1 MKILYIECSM
11 GVAGDMLMGALYEL
25 LNDEDRKKFTDK
37 MNSLGIEGL
46 HIEAVPSAKCGI
58 SGTHMN
64 VTIDG
69 HEELEFH
76 HSEHHDHSEH
86 HHHHGASMH
95 DIRHVIDAAGISETV
110 KKNAVEVYERI
121 AQAES
126 RVHGKSVDEIH
137 FHEVGSK
144 DAMADVI
151 GCCMLI
157 DIIGADRIVV
167 SPVTTGFGN
176 VRCAHGILPVPAP
189 ATALILNGVPL
200 RAGSIEGELCT
211 PTGAALVK
219 HYADEFGNM
228 PQMTVSRIGYGMG
241 TKDFAAANC
250 VRVFVGNETG
260 EADAYRQES
269 DDSDSTVDIQD
280 TQTAKTIVQLCCN
293 IDDMTAEE
301 LGYATELLMDEG
313 ALDVYTTAIGM
324 KKSRPGTL
332 LTVMC
337 REEDRERIAGL
348 IFRNTTTLGMRVY
361 HCERMILERSEKT
374 LHTEF
379 GDVRCKEASGYGV
392 SRSKL
397 EYDDVRKLA
406 KSSGHSIR
414 EIRDIIENMEE

>member
-46 HIEAVPSAKCGI
+46 HVEAVPSVKCGI
-58 SGTHMN
+58 NGTHMN
-64 VTIDG
+64 VTVDG
-69 HEELEFH
+69 HEELEYH
-76 HSEHHDHSEH
+76 HSEH
-86 HHHHGASMH
+86 HHHHGTSMH
-95 DIRHVIDAAGISETV
+95 DIRHIIDAAGISENV
-110 KKNAVEVYERI
+110 KKNAVEVYECI

-126 RVHGKSVDEIH
+126 RVHGKSADEIH

-189 ATALILNGVPL
+189 ATALILNDVPL
-200 RAGSIEGELCT
+200 RAGNIEGELCT

-250 VRVFVGNETG
+250 VRVFVG
-260 EADAYRQES
+260 
-269 DDSDSTVDIQD
+269 IQA
-280 TQTAKTIVQLCCN
+280 TRTAKTIVQLCCN

-301 LGYATELLMDEG
+301 LGYAAELLMDEG

-392 SRSKL
+392 VRSKL
-397 EYDDVRKLA
+397 EYDDVRRLA
-406 KSSGHSIR
+406 KSSGRSIR
-414 EIRDIIENMEE
+414 EIRDIIENMED

>member
-46 HIEAVPSAKCGI
+46 HVEAVPSVKCGI
-58 SGTHMN
+58 NGTHMN
-64 VTIDG
+64 VTVDG

-76 HSEHHDHSEH
+76 HSEH

-95 DIRHVIDAAGISETV
+95 DIRHVIDAAGISGNV
-110 KKNAVEVYERI
+110 KKNAVEVYECI

-126 RVHGKSVDEIH
+126 RVHGKSADEIH

-189 ATALILNGVPL
+189 ATALILNDVPL

-250 VRVFVGNETG
+250 VRVFVG
-260 EADAYRQES
+260 
-269 DDSDSTVDIQD
+269 IQA
-280 TQTAKTIVQLCCN
+280 TRTAKTIVQLCCN

-301 LGYATELLMDEG
+301 LGYAAELLMDEG

-392 SRSKL
+392 VRSKL
-397 EYDDVRKLA
+397 EYDDVRRLA
-406 KSSGHSIR
+406 KSSGRSIR
-414 EIRDIIENMEE
+414 EIRDIIENMED

>member
-1 MKILYIECSM
+1 M

-46 HIEAVPSAKCGI
+46 HVEAVPSVKCGI
-58 SGTHMN
+58 NGTHMN

-69 HEELEFH
+69 HEELESH
-76 HSEHHDHSEH
+76 HSEH

-95 DIRHVIDAAGISETV
+95 DIRHVIDAAGISENV
-110 KKNAVEVYERI
+110 KKNAVEVYECI

-126 RVHGKSVDEIH
+126 RVHGKSADEIH

-151 GCCMLI
+151 GCCILI

-189 ATALILNGVPL
+189 ATALILNDVPL

-250 VRVFVGNETG
+250 VRVFVG
-260 EADAYRQES
+260 
-269 DDSDSTVDIQD
+269 IQA
-280 TQTAKTIVQLCCN
+280 TRTAKTIVQLCCN

-301 LGYATELLMDEG
+301 LGYAAELLIDEG

-392 SRSKL
+392 VRSKL
-397 EYDDVRKLA
+397 EYDDVRRLA
-406 KSSGHSIR
+406 KSSGRSIR
-414 EIRDIIENMEE
+414 EIRDIIENMED

>member
-37 MNSLGIEGL
+37 MDSLGIEGL
-46 HIEAVPSAKCGI
+46 HVEAVPSVKCGI
-58 SGTHMN
+58 NGTHMN

-69 HEELEFH
+69 HEELESH
-76 HSEHHDHSEH
+76 HSEH

-95 DIRHVIDAAGISETV
+95 DIRHVIDAAGISENV
-110 KKNAVEVYERI
+110 KKNAVEVYECI

-126 RVHGKSVDEIH
+126 RVHGKSADEIH

-189 ATALILNGVPL
+189 ATALILNDVPL

-219 HYADEFGNM
+219 HFADEFGNM

-250 VRVFVGNETG
+250 VRVFVG
-260 EADAYRQES
+260 
-269 DDSDSTVDIQD
+269 IQA
-280 TQTAKTIVQLCCN
+280 TRTAKMIVQLCCN

-392 SRSKL
+392 VRSKL
-397 EYDDVRKLA
+397 EYDDVRRLA
-406 KSSGHSIR
+406 KSSGRSIR
-414 EIRDIIENMEE
+414 EIRDIIENMED

>member
-1 MKILYIECSM
+1 MKILYIEGSM

-37 MNSLGIEGL
+37 MDSLGIEGL
-46 HIEAVPSAKCGI
+46 HVEAVPSVKCGI
-58 SGTHMN
+58 NGTHMN

-69 HEELEFH
+69 HEELESH
-76 HSEHHDHSEH
+76 HSEH

-95 DIRHVIDAAGISETV
+95 DIRHVIDAAGISENV
-110 KKNAVEVYERI
+110 KKNAVEVYECI

-126 RVHGKSVDEIH
+126 RVHGKSADEIH

-189 ATALILNGVPL
+189 ATALILNDVPL

-219 HYADEFGNM
+219 HFADEFGNM

-250 VRVFVGNETG
+250 VRVLVG
-260 EADAYRQES
+260 
-269 DDSDSTVDIQD
+269 IQA
-280 TQTAKTIVQLCCN
+280 TRTAKTIVQLCCN

-301 LGYATELLMDEG
+301 LGYAAELLMDEG

-337 REEDRERIAGL
+337 REEDMERIAGL

-392 SRSKL
+392 VRSKL
-397 EYDDVRKLA
+397 EYDDVRRLA
-406 KSSGHSIR
+406 KSSGRSIR
-414 EIRDIIENMEE
+414 EIRDIIENMED

>member
-46 HIEAVPSAKCGI
+46 HVEAVPSVKCGI
-58 SGTHMN
+58 NGTHMN

-69 HEELEFH
+69 HEELESH
-76 HSEHHDHSEH
+76 HSEH

-95 DIRHVIDAAGISETV
+95 DIRHVIDAAGISENV
-110 KKNAVEVYERI
+110 KKNAVEVYECI

-126 RVHGKSVDEIH
+126 RVHGKSADEIH

-151 GCCMLI
+151 GCCILI

-189 ATALILNGVPL
+189 ATALILNDVPL

-250 VRVFVGNETG
+250 VRVFVG
-260 EADAYRQES
+260 
-269 DDSDSTVDIQD
+269 IQA
-280 TQTAKTIVQLCCN
+280 TRTAKTIVQLCCS

-301 LGYATELLMDEG
+301 LGYAAELLMDEG

-379 GDVRCKEASGYGV
+379 GDVRCKEASGSGV
-392 SRSKL
+392 VRSKL
-397 EYDDVRKLA
+397 EYDDVRRLA
-406 KSSGHSIR
+406 KSSGRSIR
-414 EIRDIIENMEE
+414 EIRDIIENMED

>member
-46 HIEAVPSAKCGI
+46 HVEAVPSVKCGI
-58 SGTHMN
+58 NGTHMN
-64 VTIDG
+64 VTVDG
-69 HEELEFH
+69 HEELEYH
-76 HSEHHDHSEH
+76 HSEH

-95 DIRHVIDAAGISETV
+95 DIRHIIDAAGISENV
-110 KKNAVEVYERI
+110 KKNAVEVYECI

-126 RVHGKSVDEIH
+126 RVHGKSADEIH

-189 ATALILNGVPL
+189 ATALILNDVPL
-200 RAGSIEGELCT
+200 RAGNIEGELCT

-241 TKDFAAANC
+241 TKDFDAANC
-250 VRVFVGNETG
+250 VRVFVG
-260 EADAYRQES
+260 
-269 DDSDSTVDIQD
+269 IQA
-280 TQTAKTIVQLCCN
+280 TRTAKTIVQLCCN

-301 LGYATELLMDEG
+301 LGYAAELLMDEG

-392 SRSKL
+392 VRSKL
-397 EYDDVRKLA
+397 EYDDVRRLA
-406 KSSGHSIR
+406 KSSGRSIR
-414 EIRDIIENMEE
+414 EIRDIIENMED

>member
-46 HIEAVPSAKCGI
+46 HVEAVPSVKCGI
-58 SGTHMN
+58 NGTHMN
-64 VTIDG
+64 VTVDG
-69 HEELEFH
+69 HEELEYH
-76 HSEHHDHSEH
+76 HSEH
-86 HHHHGASMH
+86 HHHHGTSMH
-95 DIRHVIDAAGISETV
+95 DIRHIIDAVGISENV
-110 KKNAVEVYERI
+110 KKNAVEVYECI

-126 RVHGKSVDEIH
+126 RVHGKSADEIH

-189 ATALILNGVPL
+189 ATALILNDVPL
-200 RAGSIEGELCT
+200 RAGNIEGELCT

-241 TKDFAAANC
+241 TKDFDAANC
-250 VRVFVGNETG
+250 VRVFVG
-260 EADAYRQES
+260 
-269 DDSDSTVDIQD
+269 IQA
-280 TQTAKTIVQLCCN
+280 TRTAKTIVQLCCN

-301 LGYATELLMDEG
+301 LGYAAELLMDEG

-392 SRSKL
+392 VRSKL
-397 EYDDVRKLA
+397 EYDDVRRLA
-406 KSSGHSIR
+406 KSSGRSIR
-414 EIRDIIENMEE
+414 EIRDIIENMED

>member
-37 MNSLGIEGL
+37 MDSLGIEGL
-46 HIEAVPSAKCGI
+46 HVEAVPSVKCGI
-58 SGTHMN
+58 NGTHMN

-69 HEELEFH
+69 HEELESH
-76 HSEHHDHSEH
+76 HSEH

-95 DIRHVIDAAGISETV
+95 DIRHVIDAAGISENV
-110 KKNAVEVYERI
+110 KKNAVEVYECI

-126 RVHGKSVDEIH
+126 RVHGKSADEIH

-189 ATALILNGVPL
+189 ATALILNDVPL

-219 HYADEFGNM
+219 HFADEFGNM

-250 VRVFVGNETG
+250 VRVFVG
-260 EADAYRQES
+260 
-269 DDSDSTVDIQD
+269 IQA
-280 TQTAKTIVQLCCN
+280 TRTAKTIVQLCCN

-301 LGYATELLMDEG
+301 LGYAAELLMDEG

-337 REEDRERIAGL
+337 REEDMERIAGL

-361 HCERMILERSEKT
+361 HSERMILERSEKT

-392 SRSKL
+392 VRSKL
-397 EYDDVRKLA
+397 EYDDVRRLA
-406 KSSGHSIR
+406 KSSGRSIR
-414 EIRDIIENMEE
+414 EIRDIIENMED

>member
-46 HIEAVPSAKCGI
+46 HVEAVPSVKCGI
-58 SGTHMN
+58 NGTHMN

-69 HEELEFH
+69 HEELESH
-76 HSEHHDHSEH
+76 HAEH

-95 DIRHVIDAAGISETV
+95 DIRHVIDAAGISENV
-110 KKNAVEVYERI
+110 KKNAVEVYECI

-126 RVHGKSVDEIH
+126 RVHGKSADEIH

-189 ATALILNGVPL
+189 ATALILNDVPL

-250 VRVFVGNETG
+250 VRVFVG
-260 EADAYRQES
+260 
-269 DDSDSTVDIQD
+269 IQA
-280 TQTAKTIVQLCCN
+280 TRTAKTIVQLCCN

-301 LGYATELLMDEG
+301 LGYAAELLMDEG

-324 KKSRPGTL
+324 KKSRPATL

-392 SRSKL
+392 VRSKL
-397 EYDDVRKLA
+397 EYDDVRRLA
-406 KSSGHSIR
+406 KSSGRSIR
-414 EIRDIIENMEE
+414 EIRDIIENMED

>member
-46 HIEAVPSAKCGI
+46 HVEAVPSVKCGI
-58 SGTHMN
+58 NGTHMN

-69 HEELEFH
+69 HEELESH
-76 HSEHHDHSEH
+76 HSEH

-110 KKNAVEVYERI
+110 KKNAVEVYECI

-126 RVHGKSVDEIH
+126 RVHGKSADEIH

-189 ATALILNGVPL
+189 ATALILNDVPL

-250 VRVFVGNETG
+250 VRVFLG
-260 EADAYRQES
+260 
-269 DDSDSTVDIQD
+269 
-280 TQTAKTIVQLCCN
+280 TQATRTAKTIVQLCCN

-301 LGYATELLMDEG
+301 LGYAAELLMDEG

-392 SRSKL
+392 VRSKL
-397 EYDDVRKLA
+397 EYDDVRRLA
-406 KSSGHSIR
+406 KSSGRSIR
-414 EIRDIIENMEE
+414 EIRDIIENMED

>member
-46 HIEAVPSAKCGI
+46 HVEAVPSVKCGI
-58 SGTHMN
+58 NGTHMN
-64 VTIDG
+64 VTVDG
-69 HEELEFH
+69 HEELEYH
-76 HSEHHDHSEH
+76 HSEH

-95 DIRHVIDAAGISETV
+95 DIRHVIDAVGISENV
-110 KKNAVEVYERI
+110 KKNAVEVYECI

-126 RVHGKSVDEIH
+126 RVHGKSADEIH

-189 ATALILNGVPL
+189 ATALILNDVPL

-250 VRVFVGNETG
+250 VRVFVG
-260 EADAYRQES
+260 
-269 DDSDSTVDIQD
+269 IQA
-280 TQTAKTIVQLCCN
+280 TRTAKTIVQLCCN

-301 LGYATELLMDEG
+301 LGYAAELLMDEG

-392 SRSKL
+392 VRSKL
-397 EYDDVRKLA
+397 EYDDVRRLA
-406 KSSGHSIR
+406 KSSGRSIR
-414 EIRDIIENMEE
+414 EIRDIIENMED

>member
-37 MNSLGIEGL
+37 MDSLGIEGL
-46 HIEAVPSAKCGI
+46 HVEAVPSVKCGI
-58 SGTHMN
+58 NGTHMN

-69 HEELEFH
+69 HEELEYH
-76 HSEHHDHSEH
+76 HSEH

-95 DIRHVIDAAGISETV
+95 DIRHVIDAAGISENV
-110 KKNAVEVYERI
+110 KKNAVEVYECI

-126 RVHGKSVDEIH
+126 RVHGKSADEIH

-189 ATALILNGVPL
+189 ATALILNDVPL
-200 RAGSIEGELCT
+200 RSGSIEGELCT

-250 VRVFVGNETG
+250 VRVFVG
-260 EADAYRQES
+260 
-269 DDSDSTVDIQD
+269 IQA
-280 TQTAKTIVQLCCN
+280 TRTAKTIVQLCCN

-301 LGYATELLMDEG
+301 LGYAAELLMDEG

-392 SRSKL
+392 VRSKL
-397 EYDDVRKLA
+397 EYDDVRRLA
-406 KSSGHSIR
+406 KSSGRSIR
-414 EIRDIIENMEE
+414 EIRDIIENMED

>member
-46 HIEAVPSAKCGI
+46 HVEAVPSVKCGI
-58 SGTHMN
+58 NGTHMN

-69 HEELEFH
+69 HEELESH
-76 HSEHHDHSEH
+76 HSEH

-95 DIRHVIDAAGISETV
+95 DIRHVIDAAGISENV
-110 KKNAVEVYERI
+110 KKNAVEVYECI

-126 RVHGKSVDEIH
+126 RVHGKSADEIH

-189 ATALILNGVPL
+189 ATALILNDVPL
-200 RAGSIEGELCT
+200 RSGSIEGELCT

-250 VRVFVGNETG
+250 VRVFVG
-260 EADAYRQES
+260 
-269 DDSDSTVDIQD
+269 IQA
-280 TQTAKTIVQLCCN
+280 TRTAKTIVQLCCN

-301 LGYATELLMDEG
+301 LGYAAELLMDEG

-392 SRSKL
+392 VRSKL
-397 EYDDVRKLA
+397 EYDDVRRLA
-406 KSSGHSIR
+406 KSSGRSIR
-414 EIRDIIENMEE
+414 EIRDIIENMED

>member
-46 HIEAVPSAKCGI
+46 HVEAVPSVKCGI
-58 SGTHMN
+58 NGTHMN

-69 HEELEFH
+69 HEELESH
-76 HSEHHDHSEH
+76 HSEH

-95 DIRHVIDAAGISETV
+95 DIRHVIDAAGISENV
-110 KKNAVEVYERI
+110 KKNAVEVYECI

-126 RVHGKSVDEIH
+126 RVHGKSADEIH

-189 ATALILNGVPL
+189 ATALILNDVPL

-250 VRVFVGNETG
+250 VRVFVG
-260 EADAYRQES
+260 
-269 DDSDSTVDIQD
+269 IQA
-280 TQTAKTIVQLCCN
+280 TRTAKTIVQLCCN

-301 LGYATELLMDEG
+301 LGYAVELLMDEG

-392 SRSKL
+392 VRSKL
-397 EYDDVRKLA
+397 EYDDVRRLA
-406 KSSGHSIR
+406 KSSGRSIR
-414 EIRDIIENMEE
+414 EIRDIIENMED

>member
-46 HIEAVPSAKCGI
+46 HVEAVPSVKCGI
-58 SGTHMN
+58 NGTHMN

-69 HEELEFH
+69 HEELESH
-76 HSEHHDHSEH
+76 HSEH

-95 DIRHVIDAAGISETV
+95 DIRHVIDAAGISGNV
-110 KKNAVEVYERI
+110 KKNAVEVYECI

-126 RVHGKSVDEIH
+126 RVHGKSADEIH

-189 ATALILNGVPL
+189 ATALILNDVPL

-219 HYADEFGNM
+219 HYADEFGNI

-250 VRVFVGNETG
+250 VRVFVG
-260 EADAYRQES
+260 
-269 DDSDSTVDIQD
+269 IQA

-301 LGYATELLMDEG
+301 LGYAAELLMDEG

-361 HCERMILERSEKT
+361 RCERMILERSEKT

-392 SRSKL
+392 VRSKL
-397 EYDDVRKLA
+397 EYDDVRRLA
-406 KSSGHSIR
+406 KSSGRSIR
-414 EIRDIIENMEE
+414 EIRDIIENMED

>member
-46 HIEAVPSAKCGI
+46 HVEAVPSVKCGI
-58 SGTHMN
+58 NGTHMN

-69 HEELEFH
+69 HEELESH
-76 HSEHHDHSEH
+76 HSEH

-95 DIRHVIDAAGISETV
+95 DIRHVIDAAGISENV
-110 KKNAVEVYERI
+110 KKNAVEVYECI

-126 RVHGKSVDEIH
+126 RVHGKSADEIH

-189 ATALILNGVPL
+189 ATALILNDVPL

-250 VRVFVGNETG
+250 VRVFVG
-260 EADAYRQES
+260 
-269 DDSDSTVDIQD
+269 
-280 TQTAKTIVQLCCN
+280 TQATRTAKTIVQLCCN

-301 LGYATELLMDEG
+301 LGYAAELLMDEG

-392 SRSKL
+392 VRSKL
-397 EYDDVRKLA
+397 EYDDVRRLA
-406 KSSGHSIR
+406 KSSGRSIR
-414 EIRDIIENMEE
+414 EIRDIIENMED

>member
-46 HIEAVPSAKCGI
+46 HIEAVPSVKCGI
-58 SGTHMN
+58 NGTHMN

-69 HEELEFH
+69 HEELESH
-76 HSEHHDHSEH
+76 HSEH

-95 DIRHVIDAAGISETV
+95 DIRHVIDAAGISENV
-110 KKNAVEVYERI
+110 KKNAVEVYECI

-126 RVHGKSVDEIH
+126 RVHGKSADEIH

-189 ATALILNGVPL
+189 ATALILNDVPL

-250 VRVFVGNETG
+250 VRVFVG
-260 EADAYRQES
+260 
-269 DDSDSTVDIQD
+269 IQA
-280 TQTAKTIVQLCCN
+280 TRTAKTIVQLCCN

-301 LGYATELLMDEG
+301 LGYAAELLMDEG

-392 SRSKL
+392 VRSKL
-397 EYDDVRKLA
+397 EYDDVRRLA
-406 KSSGHSIR
+406 KSSGRSIR
-414 EIRDIIENMEE
+414 EIRDIIENMED

>member
-46 HIEAVPSAKCGI
+46 HVEAVPSVKCGI
-58 SGTHMN
+58 NGTHMN

-69 HEELEFH
+69 HEELE
-76 HSEHHDHSEH
+76 SNHSEH

-95 DIRHVIDAAGISETV
+95 DIRHVIDAAGISENV
-110 KKNAVEVYERI
+110 KKNAVEVYECI

-126 RVHGKSVDEIH
+126 RVHGKSADEIH

-151 GCCMLI
+151 GCCMLF

-189 ATALILNGVPL
+189 ATALILNNVPL

-241 TKDFAAANC
+241 AKDFAAANC
-250 VRVFVGNETG
+250 VRVFVG
-260 EADAYRQES
+260 
-269 DDSDSTVDIQD
+269 IQA
-280 TQTAKTIVQLCCN
+280 TRTAKTIVQLCCN

-301 LGYATELLMDEG
+301 LGYAAEILMDEG

-392 SRSKL
+392 VRSKL
-397 EYDDVRKLA
+397 EYDDVRRLA
-406 KSSGHSIR
+406 KSSGRSIR
-414 EIRDIIENMEE
+414 EIRDIIENMED

>member
-46 HIEAVPSAKCGI
+46 HVEAVPSVKCGI
-58 SGTHMN
+58 NGTHMN
-64 VTIDG
+64 VTVDG
-69 HEELEFH
+69 HEELEYH
-76 HSEHHDHSEH
+76 HSEH
-86 HHHHGASMH
+86 HHHHGTSMH
-95 DIRHVIDAAGISETV
+95 DIRHIIDAAGISENV
-110 KKNAVEVYERI
+110 KKNAVEVYECI

-126 RVHGKSVDEIH
+126 RVHGKSADEIH

-189 ATALILNGVPL
+189 ATALILNDVPL
-200 RAGSIEGELCT
+200 RAGNIEGELCT

-241 TKDFAAANC
+241 TKDFDAANC
-250 VRVFVGNETG
+250 VRVFVG
-260 EADAYRQES
+260 
-269 DDSDSTVDIQD
+269 IQA
-280 TQTAKTIVQLCCN
+280 TRTAKTIVQLCCN

-301 LGYATELLMDEG
+301 LGYAAELLMDEG

-392 SRSKL
+392 VRSKL
-397 EYDDVRKLA
+397 EYDDVRRLA
-406 KSSGHSIR
+406 KSSGRSIR
-414 EIRDIIENMEE
+414 EIRDIIENMED

>member
-46 HIEAVPSAKCGI
+46 HVEAVPSVKCGI
-58 SGTHMN
+58 NGTHMN
-64 VTIDG
+64 VTVDG
-69 HEELEFH
+69 HEELEYH
-76 HSEHHDHSEH
+76 HSEH
-86 HHHHGASMH
+86 HHHHGTSMH
-95 DIRHVIDAAGISETV
+95 DIRHIIDAAGISGNV
-110 KKNAVEVYERI
+110 KKNAVEVYECI

-126 RVHGKSVDEIH
+126 RVHGKSADEIH

-189 ATALILNGVPL
+189 ATALILNDVPL
-200 RAGSIEGELCT
+200 RAGNIEGELCT

-250 VRVFVGNETG
+250 VRVFVG
-260 EADAYRQES
+260 
-269 DDSDSTVDIQD
+269 IQA
-280 TQTAKTIVQLCCN
+280 TRTAKTIVQLCCN

-301 LGYATELLMDEG
+301 LGYAAELLMDEG

-392 SRSKL
+392 VRSKL
-397 EYDDVRKLA
+397 EYDDVRRLA
-406 KSSGHSIR
+406 KSSGRSIR
-414 EIRDIIENMEE
+414 EIRDIIENMED

>member
-37 MNSLGIEGL
+37 MDSLGIEGL
-46 HIEAVPSAKCGI
+46 HVEAVPSVKCGI
-58 SGTHMN
+58 NGTHMN

-69 HEELEFH
+69 HEELESH
-76 HSEHHDHSEH
+76 HSEH

-95 DIRHVIDAAGISETV
+95 DIRHVIDAAGISENV
-110 KKNAVEVYERI
+110 KKNAVEVYECI

-126 RVHGKSVDEIH
+126 RVHGKSADEIH

-189 ATALILNGVPL
+189 ATALILNDVPL

-241 TKDFAAANC
+241 TKDFATANC
-250 VRVFVGNETG
+250 VRVFVG
-260 EADAYRQES
+260 
-269 DDSDSTVDIQD
+269 IQA
-280 TQTAKTIVQLCCN
+280 TRTAKTIVQLCCN

-301 LGYATELLMDEG
+301 LGYAAELLMDEG

-392 SRSKL
+392 VRSKL
-397 EYDDVRKLA
+397 EYDDVRRLA
-406 KSSGHSIR
+406 KSSGRSIR
-414 EIRDIIENMEE
+414 EIRDIIENMED

>member
-37 MNSLGIEGL
+37 MNSLGIDGL
-46 HIEAVPSAKCGI
+46 HVEAVPSVKCGI
-58 SGTHMN
+58 NGTHMN

-69 HEELEFH
+69 HEELESH
-76 HSEHHDHSEH
+76 HSEH

-110 KKNAVEVYERI
+110 KKNAVEVYECI

-126 RVHGKSVDEIH
+126 RVHGKSADEIH

-189 ATALILNGVPL
+189 ATALILNDVPL

-250 VRVFVGNETG
+250 VRVFLGT
-260 EADAYRQES
+260 
-269 DDSDSTVDIQD
+269 QD
-280 TQTAKTIVQLCCN
+280 TRTAKTIVQLCCN

-301 LGYATELLMDEG
+301 LGYAAELLMDEG

-361 HCERMILERSEKT
+361 RCERMILERSEKT

-392 SRSKL
+392 VRSKL
-397 EYDDVRKLA
+397 EYDDVRRLA
-406 KSSGHSIR
+406 KSSGRSIR
-414 EIRDIIENMEE
+414 EIRDIIENMED

>member
-37 MNSLGIEGL
+37 MDSLGIEGL
-46 HIEAVPSAKCGI
+46 HVEAVPSVKCGI
-58 SGTHMN
+58 NGTHMN

-69 HEELEFH
+69 HEELESH
-76 HSEHHDHSEH
+76 HSEH

-95 DIRHVIDAAGISETV
+95 DIRHVIDAAGISENV
-110 KKNAVEVYERI
+110 KKNAVEVYECI

-126 RVHGKSVDEIH
+126 RVHGKSADEIH
-137 FHEVGSK
+137 FHGVGSK

-189 ATALILNGVPL
+189 ATALILNDVPL

-219 HYADEFGNM
+219 HFADEFGNM

-250 VRVFVGNETG
+250 VRVFVG
-260 EADAYRQES
+260 
-269 DDSDSTVDIQD
+269 IQA
-280 TQTAKTIVQLCCN
+280 TRTAKTIVQLCCN

-301 LGYATELLMDEG
+301 LGYAAELLMDEG

-392 SRSKL
+392 VRSKL
-397 EYDDVRKLA
+397 EYDDVRRLA
-406 KSSGHSIR
+406 KSSGRSIR
-414 EIRDIIENMEE
+414 EIRDIIENMED

>member
-37 MNSLGIEGL
+37 MNLLGIEGL
-46 HIEAVPSAKCGI
+46 HVEAVPSVKCGI
-58 SGTHMN
+58 NGTHMN

-69 HEELEFH
+69 HEELESH
-76 HSEHHDHSEH
+76 HSEH

-95 DIRHVIDAAGISETV
+95 DIRHVIDAAGISENV
-110 KKNAVEVYERI
+110 KKNAVEVYECI

-126 RVHGKSVDEIH
+126 RVHGKSADEIH

-189 ATALILNGVPL
+189 ATALILNDVPL

-250 VRVFVGNETG
+250 VRVFVG
-260 EADAYRQES
+260 
-269 DDSDSTVDIQD
+269 IQA
-280 TQTAKTIVQLCCN
+280 TRTAKMIVQLCCN

-392 SRSKL
+392 VRSKL
-397 EYDDVRKLA
+397 EYDDVRRLA
-406 KSSGHSIR
+406 KSSGRSIR
-414 EIRDIIENMEE
+414 EIRDIIENMED

>member
-46 HIEAVPSAKCGI
+46 HVEAVPSVKCGI
-58 SGTHMN
+58 NGTHMN

-69 HEELEFH
+69 HEELESH
-76 HSEHHDHSEH
+76 HSEH

-110 KKNAVEVYERI
+110 KKNAVDVYECI

-126 RVHGKSVDEIH
+126 RVHGKSADEIH

-189 ATALILNGVPL
+189 ATALILNDVPL

-250 VRVFVGNETG
+250 VRVFLGT
-260 EADAYRQES
+260 
-269 DDSDSTVDIQD
+269 QD
-280 TQTAKTIVQLCCN
+280 TRTAKTIVQLCCN

-301 LGYATELLMDEG
+301 LGYAAELLMDEG

-392 SRSKL
+392 VRSKL
-397 EYDDVRKLA
+397 EYDDVRSLA
-406 KSSGHSIR
+406 KSSGRSIR
-414 EIRDIIENMEE
+414 EIRDIIENMED

>member
-46 HIEAVPSAKCGI
+46 HVEAVPSVKCGLN
-58 SGTHMN
+58 GTHMN

-69 HEELEFH
+69 HEELESH
-76 HSEHHDHSEH
+76 HSEH

-95 DIRHVIDAAGISETV
+95 DIRHVIDAAGISENV
-110 KKNAVEVYERI
+110 KKNAVEVYECI

-126 RVHGKSVDEIH
+126 RVHGKSADEIH

-189 ATALILNGVPL
+189 ATALILNDVPL

-219 HYADEFGNM
+219 HFADEFGNM

-250 VRVFVGNETG
+250 VRVFVG
-260 EADAYRQES
+260 
-269 DDSDSTVDIQD
+269 IQA
-280 TQTAKTIVQLCCN
+280 TRTAKTIVQLCCN

-301 LGYATELLMDEG
+301 LGYAAELLMDEG

-337 REEDRERIAGL
+337 REEDMERIAGL

-392 SRSKL
+392 VRSKL
-397 EYDDVRKLA
+397 EYDDVRRLA
-406 KSSGHSIR
+406 KSSGRSIR
-414 EIRDIIENMEE
+414 EIRDIIENMED

>member
-37 MNSLGIEGL
+37 MDSLGIEGL
-46 HIEAVPSAKCGI
+46 HVEAVPSVKCGI
-58 SGTHMN
+58 NGTHMN

-69 HEELEFH
+69 HEELESH
-76 HSEHHDHSEH
+76 HSEH

-95 DIRHVIDAAGISETV
+95 DIRHVIDAAGISEIV
-110 KKNAVEVYERI
+110 KKNAVEVYECI

-126 RVHGKSVDEIH
+126 RVHGKSADEIH

-189 ATALILNGVPL
+189 ATALILNDVPL

-219 HYADEFGNM
+219 HFADEFCNM

-241 TKDFAAANC
+241 TKDFAASNC
-250 VRVFVGNETG
+250 VRVFVG
-260 EADAYRQES
+260 
-269 DDSDSTVDIQD
+269 IQA
-280 TQTAKTIVQLCCN
+280 TRTAKTIVQLCCN

-301 LGYATELLMDEG
+301 LGYAAELLMDEG

-337 REEDRERIAGL
+337 REEDMERIAGL

-392 SRSKL
+392 VRSKL
-397 EYDDVRKLA
+397 EYDDVRRLA
-406 KSSGHSIR
+406 KSSGRSIR
-414 EIRDIIENMEE
+414 EIRDIIENMED

>member
-46 HIEAVPSAKCGI
+46 HVEAVPSVKCGI
-58 SGTHMN
+58 NGTHMN

-69 HEELEFH
+69 HEELESH
-76 HSEHHDHSEH
+76 HSEH

-95 DIRHVIDAAGISETV
+95 DIRHVIDAAEISENV
-110 KKNAVEVYERI
+110 KKNAVEVYECI

-126 RVHGKSVDEIH
+126 RVHGKSADEIH

-189 ATALILNGVPL
+189 ATALILNDVPL

-219 HYADEFGNM
+219 HFADEFGNM

-250 VRVFVGNETG
+250 VRVFVG
-260 EADAYRQES
+260 
-269 DDSDSTVDIQD
+269 IQA
-280 TQTAKTIVQLCCN
+280 TRTAKTIVQLCCN

-301 LGYATELLMDEG
+301 LGYAAELLMDEG

-337 REEDRERIAGL
+337 REEDMERIAGL

-392 SRSKL
+392 VRSKL
-397 EYDDVRKLA
+397 EYDDVRRLA
-406 KSSGHSIR
+406 KSSGRSIR
-414 EIRDIIENMEE
+414 EIRDIIENMED

>member
-46 HIEAVPSAKCGI
+46 HVEAVPSVKCGI
-58 SGTHMN
+58 NGTHMN

-69 HEELEFH
+69 HEELESH
-76 HSEHHDHSEH
+76 HAEH

-95 DIRHVIDAAGISETV
+95 DIRHVIDAAGISENV
-110 KKNAVEVYERI
+110 KKNAVEVYECI

-126 RVHGKSVDEIH
+126 RVHGKSADEIH

-189 ATALILNGVPL
+189 ATALILNDVPL

-250 VRVFVGNETG
+250 VRVFVG
-260 EADAYRQES
+260 
-269 DDSDSTVDIQD
+269 IQA
-280 TQTAKTIVQLCCN
+280 TRTAKTIVQLCCN

-301 LGYATELLMDEG
+301 LGYAAELLIDEG

-392 SRSKL
+392 VRSKL
-397 EYDDVRKLA
+397 EYDDVRRLA
-406 KSSGHSIR
+406 KSSGRSIR
-414 EIRDIIENMEE
+414 EIRDIIENMED

>member
-46 HIEAVPSAKCGI
+46 HVEAVPSVKCGI
-58 SGTHMN
+58 NGTHMN
-64 VTIDG
+64 VTVDG
-69 HEELEFH
+69 HEELESH
-76 HSEHHDHSEH
+76 HSEH

-95 DIRHVIDAAGISETV
+95 DIRHVIDAAGISENV
-110 KKNAVEVYERI
+110 KKNAVEVYECI

-126 RVHGKSVDEIH
+126 RVHGKSADEIH

-189 ATALILNGVPL
+189 ATALILNDVPL

-250 VRVFVGNETG
+250 VRVFVG
-260 EADAYRQES
+260 
-269 DDSDSTVDIQD
+269 IQA
-280 TQTAKTIVQLCCN
+280 TRTAKTIVQLCCN

-301 LGYATELLMDEG
+301 LGYAAELLMDEG

-337 REEDRERIAGL
+337 SEEDRERIAGL

-392 SRSKL
+392 VRSKL
-397 EYDDVRKLA
+397 EYDDVRRLA
-406 KSSGHSIR
+406 KSSGRSIR
-414 EIRDIIENMEE
+414 EIRDIIENMED

>member
-46 HIEAVPSAKCGI
+46 HVEAVPSVKCGI
-58 SGTHMN
+58 NGTHMN

-69 HEELEFH
+69 HEELESH
-76 HSEHHDHSEH
+76 HAEH

-95 DIRHVIDAAGISETV
+95 DIRHVIDAAGISENV
-110 KKNAVEVYERI
+110 KKNAVEVYECI

-126 RVHGKSVDEIH
+126 RVHGKSADEIH

-189 ATALILNGVPL
+189 ATALILNDVPL
-200 RAGSIEGELCT
+200 RAGNIEGELCT

-250 VRVFVGNETG
+250 VRVFVG
-260 EADAYRQES
+260 
-269 DDSDSTVDIQD
+269 IQA
-280 TQTAKTIVQLCCN
+280 TRTAKTIVQLCCN

-301 LGYATELLMDEG
+301 LGYAVELLMDEG

-392 SRSKL
+392 VRSKL
-397 EYDDVRKLA
+397 EYDDVRRLA
-406 KSSGHSIR
+406 KSSGRSIR
-414 EIRDIIENMEE
+414 EIRDIIENMED

>member
-46 HIEAVPSAKCGI
+46 HVEAVPSVKCGI
-58 SGTHMN
+58 NGTHMN

-69 HEELEFH
+69 HEELESH
-76 HSEHHDHSEH
+76 HAEH

-95 DIRHVIDAAGISETV
+95 DIRHVIDAAGISENV
-110 KKNAVEVYERI
+110 KKNAVEVYECI

-126 RVHGKSVDEIH
+126 RVHGKSADEIH

-189 ATALILNGVPL
+189 ATALILNDVPL
-200 RAGSIEGELCT
+200 RSGNIEGELCT

-250 VRVFVGNETG
+250 VRVFVG
-260 EADAYRQES
+260 
-269 DDSDSTVDIQD
+269 IQA
-280 TQTAKTIVQLCCN
+280 TRTAKTIVQLCCN

-301 LGYATELLMDEG
+301 LGYAAELLMDEG

-392 SRSKL
+392 VRSKL
-397 EYDDVRKLA
+397 EYDDVRRLA
-406 KSSGHSIR
+406 KSSGRSIR
-414 EIRDIIENMEE
+414 EIRDIIENMED

>member
-11 GVAGDMLMGALYEL
+11 GVAGDMLMGALHEL

-46 HIEAVPSAKCGI
+46 HVEAVPSVKCGI
-58 SGTHMN
+58 NGTHMN

-69 HEELEFH
+69 HEELESH
-76 HSEHHDHSEH
+76 HSEH

-95 DIRHVIDAAGISETV
+95 DIRHVIDAAGISENV
-110 KKNAVEVYERI
+110 KKNAVEVYECI

-126 RVHGKSVDEIH
+126 RVHGKSADEIH

-189 ATALILNGVPL
+189 ATALILNDVPL

-250 VRVFVGNETG
+250 VRVFVG
-260 EADAYRQES
+260 
-269 DDSDSTVDIQD
+269 IQA
-280 TQTAKTIVQLCCN
+280 TRTAKTIVQLCCN

-301 LGYATELLMDEG
+301 LGYAAELLMDEG

-392 SRSKL
+392 VRSKL
-397 EYDDVRKLA
+397 EYDDVRRLA
-406 KSSGHSIR
+406 KSSGRSIR
-414 EIRDIIENMEE
+414 EIRDIIENMED

>member
-25 LNDEDRKKFTDK
+25 LNDEDIKKFTDK

-46 HIEAVPSAKCGI
+46 HVEAVPSVKCGI
-58 SGTHMN
+58 NGTHMN

-69 HEELEFH
+69 HEELESH
-76 HSEHHDHSEH
+76 HSEH

-95 DIRHVIDAAGISETV
+95 DIRHVIDAAGISENV
-110 KKNAVEVYERI
+110 KKNAVEVYECI

-126 RVHGKSVDEIH
+126 RVHGKSADEIH

-151 GCCMLI
+151 GCCILI

-189 ATALILNGVPL
+189 ATALILNDVPL

-250 VRVFVGNETG
+250 VRVFVG
-260 EADAYRQES
+260 
-269 DDSDSTVDIQD
+269 IQA
-280 TQTAKTIVQLCCN
+280 TRTAKTIVQLCCN

-301 LGYATELLMDEG
+301 LGYAAELLIDEG

-392 SRSKL
+392 VRSKL
-397 EYDDVRKLA
+397 EYDDVRRLA
-406 KSSGHSIR
+406 KSSGRSIR
-414 EIRDIIENMEE
+414 EIRDIIENMED

>member
-46 HIEAVPSAKCGI
+46 HVEAVPSVKCGI
-58 SGTHMN
+58 NGTHMN

-69 HEELEFH
+69 HEELESH
-76 HSEHHDHSEH
+76 HAEH

-95 DIRHVIDAAGISETV
+95 DIRHVIDAAGISENV
-110 KKNAVEVYERI
+110 KKNAVEVYECI

-126 RVHGKSVDEIH
+126 RVHGKSADEIH

-189 ATALILNGVPL
+189 ATALILNDVPL
-200 RAGSIEGELCT
+200 RAGNIEGELCT

-250 VRVFVGNETG
+250 VRVFVG
-260 EADAYRQES
+260 
-269 DDSDSTVDIQD
+269 IQA
-280 TQTAKTIVQLCCN
+280 TRTAKTIVQLCCN

-301 LGYATELLMDEG
+301 LGYAAELLMDEG

-348 IFRNTTTLGMRVY
+348 IFRNTATLGMRVY

-392 SRSKL
+392 VRSKL
-397 EYDDVRKLA
+397 EYDDVRRLA
-406 KSSGHSIR
+406 KSSGRSIR
-414 EIRDIIENMEE
+414 EIRDIIENMED

>member
-46 HIEAVPSAKCGI
+46 HVEAVPSVKCGI
-58 SGTHMN
+58 NGTHMN

-69 HEELEFH
+69 HEELESH
-76 HSEHHDHSEH
+76 HSEH

-95 DIRHVIDAAGISETV
+95 DIRHVIDAAGISENV
-110 KKNAVEVYERI
+110 KKNAVEVYECI

-126 RVHGKSVDEIH
+126 RVHGKSADEIH

-189 ATALILNGVPL
+189 ATALILNDVPL

-250 VRVFVGNETG
+250 VRVFVG
-260 EADAYRQES
+260 
-269 DDSDSTVDIQD
+269 IQA
-280 TQTAKTIVQLCCN
+280 TRTAKTIVQLFCN

-301 LGYATELLMDEG
+301 LGYAAELLIDEG

-392 SRSKL
+392 VRSKL
-397 EYDDVRKLA
+397 EYDDVRRLA
-406 KSSGHSIR
+406 KSSGRSIR
-414 EIRDIIENMEE
+414 EIRDIIENMED

>member
-46 HIEAVPSAKCGI
+46 HVEAVPSVKCGI
-58 SGTHMN
+58 NGTHMN

-69 HEELEFH
+69 HEELESH
-76 HSEHHDHSEH
+76 HAEH

-95 DIRHVIDAAGISETV
+95 DIRHVIDAAGISENV
-110 KKNAVEVYERI
+110 KKNAVEVYECI

-126 RVHGKSVDEIH
+126 RVHGKSADEIH

-189 ATALILNGVPL
+189 ATALILNDVPL

-219 HYADEFGNM
+219 HFADEFGNM

-250 VRVFVGNETG
+250 VRVFVG
-260 EADAYRQES
+260 
-269 DDSDSTVDIQD
+269 IQA
-280 TQTAKTIVQLCCN
+280 TRTAKTIVQLCCN

-301 LGYATELLMDEG
+301 LGYAAELLMDEG

-337 REEDRERIAGL
+337 REEDMERIAGL

-392 SRSKL
+392 VRSKL
-397 EYDDVRKLA
+397 EYDDVRRLA
-406 KSSGHSIR
+406 KSSGRSIR
-414 EIRDIIENMEE
+414 EIRDIIENMED

>member
-46 HIEAVPSAKCGI
+46 HVEAVPSVKCGI
-58 SGTHMN
+58 NGTHMN

-69 HEELEFH
+69 HEELESH
-76 HSEHHDHSEH
+76 HSEH

-95 DIRHVIDAAGISETV
+95 DIRHVIDAAGISGNV
-110 KKNAVEVYERI
+110 KKNAVEVYECI

-126 RVHGKSVDEIH
+126 RVHGKSADEIH

-157 DIIGADRIVV
+157 DIISADRIVV

-189 ATALILNGVPL
+189 ATALILNDVPL

-250 VRVFVGNETG
+250 VRVFVG
-260 EADAYRQES
+260 
-269 DDSDSTVDIQD
+269 IQA
-280 TQTAKTIVQLCCN
+280 TRTAKTIVQLCCN

-301 LGYATELLMDEG
+301 LGYAAELLMDEG

-392 SRSKL
+392 VRSKL
-397 EYDDVRKLA
+397 EYDDVRRLA
-406 KSSGHSIR
+406 KSSGRSIR
-414 EIRDIIENMEE
+414 EIRNIIENMED

>member
-46 HIEAVPSAKCGI
+46 HVEAVPSVKCGI
-58 SGTHMN
+58 NGTHMN

-69 HEELEFH
+69 HEELESH
-76 HSEHHDHSEH
+76 HSEH

-95 DIRHVIDAAGISETV
+95 DIRHVIDAAEISGNV
-110 KKNAVEVYERI
+110 KKNAVEVYECI

-126 RVHGKSVDEIH
+126 RVHGKSADEIH

-189 ATALILNGVPL
+189 ATALILNDVPL

-250 VRVFVGNETG
+250 VRVFVG
-260 EADAYRQES
+260 
-269 DDSDSTVDIQD
+269 IQA
-280 TQTAKTIVQLCCN
+280 TRTAKTIVQLCCN

-301 LGYATELLMDEG
+301 LGYAAELLMDEG

-361 HCERMILERSEKT
+361 RCERMILERSEKT

-392 SRSKL
+392 VRSKL
-397 EYDDVRKLA
+397 EYDDVRRLA
-406 KSSGHSIR
+406 KSSGRSIR
-414 EIRDIIENMEE
+414 EIRDIIENMED